1 MSDCLRDRGLSDFS
15 KDLAA
20 RTPVPGGG
28 GASAYVGALGAALA
42 SMAGAFTDDR
52 GVAGCEGGAG
62 CERRLADILREADEA
77 RVTLVGLVDEDA
89 AAFLG
94 LSRAYKLDRAEP
106 GRAEA
111 IEAATRRATEVPLEI
126 MRKTCRVVELS
137 EELERIANPRL
148 ISDVGCAA
156 LLAASAIEAA
166 SLSVLIN
173 TSSMADRTRAEAVE
187 GECDHMVEEYVTR
200 ARDVARRVSDR
211 VRGR

>member
-1 MSDCLRDRGLSDFS
+1 MSECLRDRGLSDFS

-42 SMAGAFTDDR
+42 SMAGAFTDGGGDADR
-52 GVAGCEGGAG
+52 EG
-62 CERRLADILREADEA
+62 RLADILREAEEA
-77 RVTLVGLVDEDA
+77 RASLVGLVDEDA
-89 AAFLG
+89 AVFLE
-94 LSRAYKLDRAEP
+94 LSSAYKIDRADP

-111 IEAATRRATEVPLEI
+111 IEAATARAADVPLKI
-126 MRKTCRVVELS
+126 MRESCRAVELA
-137 EELERIANPRL
+137 EELGQIANPRL

-173 TSSMADRTRAEAVE
+173 TSSMADRDRARAVE
-187 GECDHMVEEYVTR
+187 EECDRMTE
-200 ARDVARRVSDR
+200 
-211 VRGR
+211 